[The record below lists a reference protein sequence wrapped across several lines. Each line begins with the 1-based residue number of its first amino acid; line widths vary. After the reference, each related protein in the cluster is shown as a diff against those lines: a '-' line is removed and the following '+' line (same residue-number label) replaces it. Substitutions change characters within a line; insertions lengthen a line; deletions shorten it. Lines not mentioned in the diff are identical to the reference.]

1 MNRKRGFTLIELL
14 VVMAIIAILIGMLL
28 PALNQ
33 ARARAQQ
40 LRDATQIKSIHQ
52 AWLIFSEDFRRDT
65 LPTPGL
71 VRRKMTD
78 VGDGELRHVPGRGE
92 ENAVL
97 NTTDRLFAASIM
109 QNYFTPDLAM
119 GTTEPS
125 GNIFVM
131 DNFNW
136 EEYRPIEAQYWPGE
150 FIGEAN
156 TSDTPTPATGSD
168 FERFKAVVGEASNVS
183 YAHLPMAGTRRAR
196 LWKRTSDSQVAV
208 LGNRGV
214 IAGDDED
221 ILVYEE
227 SVTLDLHSPRRQWS
241 GNICFGDNHVEFL
254 RSFWPEGINY
264 RASTDE
270 PGTQAGLRPDNLF
283 RNDFEGLD
291 GDEFSLEGSDLYL
304 VIYNALD
311 STSPDT
317 PADELNLDE
326 NEDFWD

>member
-28 PALNQ
+28 PALNK

-71 VRRKMTD
+71 VRRKQTS
-78 VGDGELRHVPGRGE
+78 VGGETPQHVPGRGE

-97 NTTDRLFAASIM
+97 NTTDRLYAASIM
-109 QNYFTPDLAM
+109 QNYFTPEIAI

-125 GNIFVM
+125 GAVFTM

-136 EEYRPIEAQYWPGE
+136 EQYSPINAQYWPGE
-150 FIGEAN
+150 FIGDD
-156 TSDTPTPATGSD
+156 SDTPTPATASD
-168 FERFKAVVGEASNVS
+168 FDRFKAVIGIASNTS
-183 YAHLPMAGTRRAR
+183 YAHQPMAGTRRDR

-221 ILVYEE
+221 EEVYED
-227 SVTLDLHSPRRQWS
+227 SVTLDMHAPRRQWS
-241 GNICFGDNHVEFL
+241 GNVCFGDNHVEFL

-264 RASTDE
+264 RASIDE
-270 PGTQAGLRPDNLF
+270 PGTQAGLLPDNLF
-283 RNDFEGLD
+283 RNDFEGID

-304 VIYNALD
+304 VIYNAFD

-317 PADELNLDE
+317 PAVELNLDQ
-326 NEDFWD
+326 NDDFWD